1 MTADSVI
8 ARNVRPGGRDSVAP
22 KRTGMTVNEI
32 YEQLKQMAVLYKIR
46 PGERVNELEL
56 AERLDVS
63 RTPIREALNRL
74 VAENLLAFVPNRGFF
89 IRELGEKDVFDLFE
103 LRRSIESTAV
113 MLACERASDGDIK
126 TLRRFWKQVMKGAE
140 RMPSDELVVNDELFH
155 LELAAMSGNAEIGRV
170 LQGINAR
177 IHYVR
182 WVDVDQR
189 RNEAFTEHLQILDA
203 LAQRD
208 TERCVAL
215 TDTHIR
221 WRMEEITRVVHA
233 SVVKL
238 YAK

>member
-1 MTADSVI
+1 MAANSVM
-8 ARNVRPGGRDSVAP
+8 VRPGARETSAP
-22 KRTGMTVNEI
+22 KRAGLTVNEI

-56 AERLDVS
+56 AERFDVS

-74 VAENLLAFVPNRGFF
+74 VAENLLTFVPNRGFF
-89 IRELGEKDVFDLFE
+89 IRELDGKEVFDLFE
-103 LRRSIESTAV
+103 LRRTIESTAV
-113 MLACERASDGDIK
+113 MLACERASDNDIK
-126 TLRRFWKQVMKGAE
+126 TLRRSWKQVMKSAE
-140 RMPSDELVVNDELFH
+140 RMPSDELVVKDETFH
-155 LELAAMSGNAEIGRV
+155 LELAALSGNAEIGRV

-189 RNEAFTEHLQILDA
+189 RIEAFTEHLHILDA
-203 LAQRD
+203 LAARD
-208 TERCVAL
+208 VERCMAL

-233 SVVKL
+233 SVIKL

>member
-1 MTADSVI
+1 MSTSVMAGRETAV
-8 ARNVRPGGRDSVAP
+8 PT
-22 KRTGMTVNEI
+22 RTGLTVNEI

-46 PGERVNELEL
+46 PGERFNELEL
-56 AERLDVS
+56 AERFNVS

-74 VAENLLAFVPNRGFF
+74 VAENLLVFVPNRGFF
-89 IRELGEKDVFDLFE
+89 IRELEGKEVFDLFE
-103 LRRSIESTAV
+103 LRRSIETTAV
-113 MLACERASDGDIK
+113 TLACERASDNDIK
-126 TLRRFWKQVMKGAE
+126 LLRRFWKQVMKNAA
-140 RMPSDELVVNDELFH
+140 RMSSSELVVKDEQFH
-155 LELAAMSGNAEIGRV
+155 LELAALSGNAEIGRV

-189 RNEAFTEHLQILDA
+189 RNEAFTEHLEILDA
-203 LAQRD
+203 LAERD
-208 TERCVAL
+208 AARCATL

>member
-1 MTADSVI
+1 MAGRETA
-8 ARNVRPGGRDSVAP
+8 AP
-22 KRTGMTVNEI
+22 TRTGLTVNEI

-46 PGERVNELEL
+46 PGERFNELEL
-56 AERLDVS
+56 AERFNVS

-74 VAENLLAFVPNRGFF
+74 VAENLLVFVPNRGFF
-89 IRELGEKDVFDLFE
+89 IRELEGKDVFDLFE
-103 LRRSIESTAV
+103 LRRSIETTAV
-113 MLACERASDGDIK
+113 TLACERASDNDIK
-126 TLRRFWKQVMKGAE
+126 ALRRFWKQVMKNAA
-140 RMPSDELVVNDELFH
+140 RMSSSELVVKDEQFH
-155 LELAAMSGNAEIGRV
+155 LELAALSGNAEIGRV

-189 RNEAFTEHLQILDA
+189 RNEAFTEHLEILDA
-203 LAQRD
+203 LAERD
-208 TERCVAL
+208 AARCAAL

-221 WRMEEITRVVHA
+221 WRMEEITRVVQA

>member
-1 MTADSVI
+1 MAGRETAV
-8 ARNVRPGGRDSVAP
+8 PT
-22 KRTGMTVNEI
+22 RTGLTVNEI

-46 PGERVNELEL
+46 PGERFNELEL
-56 AERLDVS
+56 AERFNVS

-74 VAENLLAFVPNRGFF
+74 VAENLLVFVPNRGFF
-89 IRELGEKDVFDLFE
+89 IRELEGKEVFDLFE
-103 LRRSIESTAV
+103 LRRSIETTAV
-113 MLACERASDGDIK
+113 TLACERASDNDIK
-126 TLRRFWKQVMKGAE
+126 LLRRFWKQVMKNAA
-140 RMPSDELVVNDELFH
+140 RMSSSELVVKDEQFH
-155 LELAAMSGNAEIGRV
+155 LELAALSGNAEIGRV

-189 RNEAFTEHLQILDA
+189 RNEAFTEHLEILDA
-203 LAQRD
+203 LAERD
-208 TERCVAL
+208 AARCATL

>member
-1 MTADSVI
+1 MSTSVMAGRETA
-8 ARNVRPGGRDSVAP
+8 AP
-22 KRTGMTVNEI
+22 MRTGLTVNEI

-46 PGERVNELEL
+46 PGERFNELEL
-56 AERLDVS
+56 AERFNVS

-74 VAENLLAFVPNRGFF
+74 VAENLLVFVPNRGFF
-89 IRELGEKDVFDLFE
+89 IRELEGKDVFDLFE
-103 LRRSIESTAV
+103 LRRSIETTAV
-113 MLACERASDGDIK
+113 TLACERASDNDIK
-126 TLRRFWKQVMKGAE
+126 SLRRFWKQVMKNAA
-140 RMPSDELVVNDELFH
+140 RMPSSELVVKDEQFH
-155 LELAAMSGNAEIGRV
+155 LELAALSGNAEIGRV

-189 RNEAFTEHLQILDA
+189 RNEAFTEHLEILDA
-203 LAQRD
+203 LAERD
-208 TERCVAL
+208 AARCAAL

-221 WRMEEITRVVHA
+221 WRMEEITRVVQA

>member
-1 MTADSVI
+1 MSTSVMAGRETA
-8 ARNVRPGGRDSVAP
+8 AP
-22 KRTGMTVNEI
+22 TRTGLTVNEI

-46 PGERVNELEL
+46 PGERFNELEL
-56 AERLDVS
+56 AERFNVS

-74 VAENLLAFVPNRGFF
+74 VAENLLVFVPNRGFF
-89 IRELGEKDVFDLFE
+89 IRELEGKDVFDLFE
-103 LRRSIESTAV
+103 LRRSIETTAV
-113 MLACERASDGDIK
+113 TLACERASDNDIK
-126 TLRRFWKQVMKGAE
+126 ALRRFWKQVMKNAA
-140 RMPSDELVVNDELFH
+140 RMPSSELVVKDEQFH
-155 LELAAMSGNAEIGRV
+155 LELAALSGNAEIGRV

-189 RNEAFTEHLQILDA
+189 RNEAFTEHLEILDA
-203 LAQRD
+203 LAERD
-208 TERCVAL
+208 AARCATL

-221 WRMEEITRVVHA
+221 WRMEEITRVVQA

>member
-1 MTADSVI
+1 MASNSVMLSD
-8 ARNVRPGGRDSVAP
+8 ARSAARDSVAP
-22 KRTGMTVNEI
+22 KRAGLTVNEL
-32 YEQLKQMAVLYKIR
+32 YEHLKQIAVLYKIR

-56 AERLDVS
+56 AERFDVS

-74 VAENLLAFVPNRGFF
+74 AAENLLVFVPNRGFF
-89 IRELGEKDVFDLFE
+89 IRKLDGKDVFDLFE
-103 LRRSIESTAV
+103 LRRAIESTAV
-113 MLACERASDGDIK
+113 MLACERAEDRDVKG
-126 TLRRFWKQVMKGAE
+126 LRRFWKQVMKGAE
-140 RMPSDELVVNDELFH
+140 RMSADDLVVKDEEFH
-155 LELAAMSGNAEIGRV
+155 LQLAAMSGNDEIGRV

-182 WVDVDQR
+182 WVDVEQR
-189 RNEAFTEHLQILDA
+189 RNEAFAEHLQILDA
-203 LAQRD
+203 LEARD
-208 TERCVAL
+208 VARCMEL

>member
-1 MTADSVI
+1 MSTSVMAGRETA
-8 ARNVRPGGRDSVAP
+8 AP
-22 KRTGMTVNEI
+22 TRTGLTVNEI

-46 PGERVNELEL
+46 PGERFNELEL
-56 AERLDVS
+56 AERFNVS

-74 VAENLLAFVPNRGFF
+74 VAENLLVFVPNRGFF
-89 IRELGEKDVFDLFE
+89 IRELEGKDVFDLFE
-103 LRRSIESTAV
+103 LRRSIETTAV
-113 MLACERASDGDIK
+113 TLACERASDNDIK
-126 TLRRFWKQVMKGAE
+126 ALRRFWKQVMKNAA
-140 RMPSDELVVNDELFH
+140 RMSSAELVVKDEQFH
-155 LELAAMSGNAEIGRV
+155 LELAALSGNAEIGRV

-189 RNEAFTEHLQILDA
+189 RNEAFTEHLEILDA
-203 LAQRD
+203 LAERD
-208 TERCVAL
+208 AARCATL

-221 WRMEEITRVVHA
+221 WRMEEITRVVQA

>member
-1 MTADSVI
+1 MSTSVMAGRETA
-8 ARNVRPGGRDSVAP
+8 AP
-22 KRTGMTVNEI
+22 MRTGLTVNEI

-46 PGERVNELEL
+46 PGERFNELEL
-56 AERLDVS
+56 AERFNVS

-74 VAENLLAFVPNRGFF
+74 VAENLLVFVPNRGFF
-89 IRELGEKDVFDLFE
+89 IRELEGKDVFDLFE
-103 LRRSIESTAV
+103 LRRSIETTAV
-113 MLACERASDGDIK
+113 TLACERASDNDIK
-126 TLRRFWKQVMKGAE
+126 ALRRFWKQVMKNAA
-140 RMPSDELVVNDELFH
+140 RMPSSELVVKDEQFH
-155 LELAAMSGNAEIGRV
+155 LELAALSGNAEIGRV

-189 RNEAFTEHLQILDA
+189 RNEAFTEHLEILDA
-203 LAQRD
+203 LAERD
-208 TERCVAL
+208 AARCAAL

-221 WRMEEITRVVHA
+221 WRMEEITRVVQA

>member
-1 MTADSVI
+1 MVANSVL
-8 ARNVRPGGRDSVAP
+8 GGREALAP
-22 KRTGMTVNEI
+22 RRAGLTVNEI
-32 YEQLKQMAVLYKIR
+32 YEQLKQMAVVYTIR

-56 AERLDVS
+56 AERFDVS

-74 VAENLLAFVPNRGFF
+74 VAENLLVFVPNRGFF
-89 IRELGEKDVFDLFE
+89 IRQLEGKDVFDLFE

-113 MLACERASDGDIK
+113 MLACERASDNDIK
-126 TLRRFWKQVMKGAE
+126 TLRRFWRQVMKSAP
-140 RMPSDELVVNDELFH
+140 RMPSSELVLKDELFH
-155 LELAAMSGNAEIGRV
+155 LELAALSGNAEIGRV

-189 RNEAFTEHLQILDA
+189 RDAAFTEHLEILDA
-203 LAQRD
+203 LAARD

-221 WRMEEITRVVHA
+221 WRMEEITRVVAA

>member
-1 MTADSVI
+1 MSTSVMAGRETA
-8 ARNVRPGGRDSVAP
+8 AP
-22 KRTGMTVNEI
+22 TRTGLTVNEI

-46 PGERVNELEL
+46 PGERFNELEL
-56 AERLDVS
+56 AERFNVS

-74 VAENLLAFVPNRGFF
+74 VAENLLVFVPNRGFF
-89 IRELGEKDVFDLFE
+89 IRELEGKDVFDLFE
-103 LRRSIESTAV
+103 LRRSIETTAV
-113 MLACERASDGDIK
+113 TLACERASDNDIK
-126 TLRRFWKQVMKGAE
+126 TLRRFWKQVMKNAA
-140 RMPSDELVVNDELFH
+140 RMSSSELVVKDEQFH
-155 LELAAMSGNAEIGRV
+155 LELAALSGNAEIGRV

-189 RNEAFTEHLQILDA
+189 RNEAFTEHLEILDA
-203 LAQRD
+203 LAERD
-208 TERCVAL
+208 AARCAAL

-221 WRMEEITRVVHA
+221 WRMEEITRVVQA

>member
-1 MTADSVI
+1 MAGRETA
-8 ARNVRPGGRDSVAP
+8 AP
-22 KRTGMTVNEI
+22 MRTGLTVNEI

-46 PGERVNELEL
+46 PGERFNELEL
-56 AERLDVS
+56 AERFNVS

-74 VAENLLAFVPNRGFF
+74 VAENLLVFVPNRGFF
-89 IRELGEKDVFDLFE
+89 IRELEGKDVFDLFE
-103 LRRSIESTAV
+103 LRRSIETTAV
-113 MLACERASDGDIK
+113 TLACERASDNDIK
-126 TLRRFWKQVMKGAE
+126 ALRRFWKQVMKNAA
-140 RMPSDELVVNDELFH
+140 RMPSSELVVKDEQFH
-155 LELAAMSGNAEIGRV
+155 LELAALSGNAEIGRV

-189 RNEAFTEHLQILDA
+189 RNEAFTEHLEILDA
-203 LAQRD
+203 LAERD
-208 TERCVAL
+208 AARCAAL

-221 WRMEEITRVVHA
+221 WRMEEITRVVQA